1 MKKIR
6 YIICIMQIDS
16 RRNIA
21 NVEIKYYVH
30 TPACKKKKLIKNL
43 QKFVF

>member
-21 NVEIKYYVH
+21 NLEMKYYVH
-30 TPACKKKKLIKNL
+30 TLVCKKKEIN
-43 QKFVF
+43 